1 MCIRDRVWEVDP
13 QADPESVDPALA
25 ELGERLDAAVA
36 TTAPLTGE
44 ERRARNGLQTR
55 QGTLR

>member
-1 MCIRDRVWEVDP
+1 P

-25 ELGERLDAAVA
+25 ALGERLDAAVA

-55 QGTLR
+55 QVTLR